1 MQRLRNGRRHARA
14 TALGRRRP
22 KLSYHDATHCDG
34 CSRKTAFPNLQKQ
47 VRTEIS
53 FLRADAQ
60 ARIERAAA
68 AAAQV
73 MLNRRRIAHTGRMLL
88 EGLGKQGNSVPDDLR
103 RDLESTESTA
113 NPEAAIA
120 RGFALLTP
128 VAAKGVPTT
137 RQLDLA
143 SRLGRDE
150 KRVTLADWLASQS
163 SFTESD
169 SNLRIDR
176 HLAELST
183 LDADPSPFA
192 ARAAAIAREPP
203 PRQALLADSLLV
215 DLAHAVKEERA
226 RSARLADLRERAAEL
241 AHHGSAVALALRGRI
256 EAAIA
261 AKDGSSAPALTAE
274 ADALAQEDL
283 RALAADARRRAVLQG
298 LASLGYE
305 VSEGMATAWV
315 QGGQVVLR
323 KAANPDYG
331 VELAGGTKS
340 ERLQVRAVAFGGAQ
354 SPRNV
359 SRDRDMEAV
368 WCSEFK
374 QLGTMLSKSGGGIE
388 IERALPVGATPLK
401 LVEDPKRGEE
411 ADDGKTTLTRL
422 HQLRGLGDTK
432 VLKSL
437 GRSPKGRHYRG

>member
-283 RALAADARRRAVLQG
+283 RALAADARRRKVFHLRHGFGFLRRQG
-298 LASLGYE
+298 
-305 VSEGMATAWV
+305 SE
-315 QGGQVVLR
+315 
-323 KAANPDYG
+323 
-331 VELAGGTKS
+331 
-340 ERLQVRAVAFGGAQ
+340 AFGKLCACHRHHSAARSFETAINSCQ
-354 SPRNV
+354 R
-359 SRDRDMEAV
+359 
-368 WCSEFK
+368 
-374 QLGTMLSKSGGGIE
+374 
-388 IERALPVGATPLK
+388 LPKP
-401 LVEDPKRGEE
+401 
-411 ADDGKTTLTRL
+411 
-422 HQLRGLGDTK
+422 
-432 VLKSL
+432 
-437 GRSPKGRHYRG
+437 

>member
-1 MQRLRNGRRHARA
+1 MSGPKVFHVITREELAARCEADLRQLDAAIAEWTKACTRNGAGPQETEAVTSRRD
-14 TALGRRRP
+14 ALRRLLKEDRF
-22 KLSYHDATHCDG
+22 SQV
-34 CSRKTAFPNLQKQ
+34 QKQ

-60 ARIERAAA
+60 ARIERATA

-88 EGLGKQGNSVPDDLR
+88 EALGKQGKSIPDDLR
-103 RDLESTESTA
+103 RDLEFTESAT

-120 RGFALLTP
+120 HGFALLTP
-128 VAAKGVPTT
+128 VANGVATT
-137 RQLDLA
+137 RQRDLA
-143 SRLGRDE
+143 SQLGRDE
-150 KRVTLADWLASQS
+150 KRVTLADWLATQS
-163 SFTESD
+163 PFTESVSD
-169 SNLRIDR
+169 LRIDR
-176 HLAELST
+176 HLAELSA

-192 ARAAAIAREPP
+192 ARAAAIAREPL

-215 DLAHAVKEERA
+215 DVAQAVKEERE

-241 AHHGSAVALALRGRI
+241 AHHGSAVALALRRRI

-261 AKDGSSAPALTAE
+261 AKDGSSAPALTVE
-274 ADALAQEDL
+274 ADALTQENL
-283 RALAADARRRAVLQG
+283 RTLAADARRRAVLQG

-340 ERLQVRAVAFGGAQ
+340 GRLQVRAVAFGGAQ
-354 SPRNV
+354 SSRNV

-388 IERALPVGATPLK
+388 IEHALPVGATPLK
-401 LVEDPKRGEE
+401 LVEDPNRGEE
-411 ADDGKTTLTRL
+411 ADDGKSN
-422 HQLRGLGDTK
+422 LRTM
-432 VLKSL
+432 
-437 GRSPKGRHYRG
+437 